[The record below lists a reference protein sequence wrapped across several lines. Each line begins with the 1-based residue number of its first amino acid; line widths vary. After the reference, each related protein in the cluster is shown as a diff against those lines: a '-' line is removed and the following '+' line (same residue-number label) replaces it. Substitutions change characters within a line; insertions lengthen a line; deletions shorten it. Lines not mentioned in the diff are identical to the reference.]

1 MKHPH
6 LVEQTH
12 EADVCVVGGGMA
24 GLCAALAAARRGA
37 STVLMHDRP
46 MFGGNASSEVRMWIC
61 GAHGEHNKETGI
73 LEELQL
79 ENLHYNP
86 GLNYPQ
92 WDHVMHARA
101 FHQPGLTPL
110 LNCSCLDAETADGS
124 REDNSSNGD
133 APRTGKRIESVTGW
147 QLTTQTFHTVKAKTF
162 LDCSGDSILAP
173 LTGAACRWG
182 REASGEFG
190 EDIEPEQADHRTMGN
205 SLLIQLRRTDEPQP
219 FTPPPW
225 AYRFESAD
233 DLPCRLKG
241 VNPHNFWWIEIGGI
255 HDTIHDA
262 EWVRDEL
269 IKVCYGVWDYIKNR
283 AEERDKAANWELY
296 WVGRLP
302 GKRENRRYE
311 GDHILTQHDVEAGGP
326 FADTVAFGGWS
337 MDDHHPAG
345 LLYPDQPTIH
355 HPAPSPYG
363 IPYRC
368 LYSRDVDN
376 LMMAGRNISVTH
388 AALSSTRVMAT
399 CAVLGQAAG
408 TAAAL
413 AVHRNTS
420 PRGVYREHLAEL
432 QQRLMDDDCFL
443 PGFTRNPTQ
452 LSKSASLAGDGEGLD
467 KLLDGCDRDRAHEPH
482 AWEGKPGDAITFTWD
497 KPVRVGMLR
506 CTFDSNLNNDKRMPC
521 AYPVKANRN
530 AMPGELVRAYRV
542 EAVDAEGGW
551 QVVHREPQNVHRVA
565 RIPVERETTAVRL
578 VVESNWGDT
587 DAIRVFA
594 VEPAERYENRVPE
607 LPRGERFA
615 DVRARQSD
623 ADMARP
629 AKEQLIDRRAT
640 HGA

>member
-1 MKHPH
+1 MHPN
-6 LVEQTH
+6 LRQLTH
-12 EADVCVVGGGMA
+12 EADVCVIGGGMA

-37 STVLMHDRP
+37 ETVLMHDRP

-79 ENLHYNP
+79 ENLFCNP

-101 FHQPGLTPL
+101 CHQPRLTQL
-110 LNCSCLDAETADGS
+110 LNCSCLDAEMGEPRPDG
-124 REDNSSNGD
+124 EKTI
-133 APRTGKRIESVTGW
+133 ASVTGW
-147 QLTTQTFHTVKAKTF
+147 QLTTQTFHTVKAKIYI
-162 LDCSGDSILAP
+162 DCSGDSILAP

-182 REASGEFG
+182 RESCHEFG
-190 EDIEPEQADHRTMGN
+190 EDILPEEADRRTMGN
-205 SLLIQLRRTDEPQP
+205 TLLIQLRRTDQPQP

-225 AYRFESAD
+225 AYKFESPD
-233 DLPCRLKG
+233 DLPYRLKG

-255 HDTIHDA
+255 NDTIHQA
-262 EWVRDEL
+262 EWIRDEL

-296 WVGRLP
+296 WVGRHP

-326 FADTVAFGGWS
+326 FDDTVAFGGWT

-345 LLYPDQPTIH
+345 LLYPDAPTIF

-368 LYSRDVDN
+368 LYSRDVGN

-413 AVHRNTS
+413 AVDRGAA
-420 PRGVYREHLAEL
+420 PRGVYHDHLAAL
-432 QQRLMDDDCFL
+432 QQQLMDDDCFL
-443 PGFTRNPTQ
+443 PGFTRNPT
-452 LSKSASLAGDGEGLD
+452 KLARAATLKAPGPDGDR
-467 KLLDGCDRDRAHEPH
+467 LLDGCDRDRPDEPH
-482 AWEGKPGDAITFTWD
+482 AWQGRPGDAIEFAWDRPTF
-497 KPVRVGMLR
+497 VGMLR

-521 AYPVKANRN
+521 AYPVKVDRN
-530 AMPGELVRAYRV
+530 AMPAELVRAYRV
-542 EAVDAEGGW
+542 EVMNAAGDWRPVAHET
-551 QVVHREPQNVHRVA
+551 RNLHRVVRVA
-565 RIPVERETTAVRL
+565 IEAETTAVRF
-578 VVESNWGDT
+578 VPESNWGGTDT
-587 DAIRVFA
+587 IRLFA
-594 VEPAERYENRVPE
+594 VEPVERYDQRVPA
-607 LPRGERFA
+607 LPQGERFA
-615 DVRARQSD
+615 DVRARQRP
-623 ADMARP
+623 ADMAPP
-629 AKEQLIDRRAT
+629 AKADAAPSRAT
-640 HGA
+640 HSA